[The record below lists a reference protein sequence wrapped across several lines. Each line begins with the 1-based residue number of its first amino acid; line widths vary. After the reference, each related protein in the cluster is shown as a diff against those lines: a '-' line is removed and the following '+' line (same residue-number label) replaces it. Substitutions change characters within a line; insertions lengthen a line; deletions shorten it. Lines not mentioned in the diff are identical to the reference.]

1 MAASIRKAGL
11 SCVCFSNFHTMAEH
25 WRALNPA
32 IAIVDAPIADE
43 FFRCRKEDEFF
54 RCRKEDESF
63 CDLPVIE
70 FVQPDAES
78 RTKAFAAGAMDCIV
92 KPVIS
97 EELLGCLRTHLASR
111 SALSHA

>member
-1 MAASIRKAGL
+1 MSMAASIRKAGL
-11 SCVCFSNFHTMAEH
+11 SCVCFSNCHTMAEH

-32 IAIVDAPIADE
+32 LAIVDATIADE
-43 FFRCRKEDEFF
+43 FFRCRKADEA
-54 RCRKEDESF
+54 F

-70 FVQPDAES
+70 FVQPHAES

-111 SALSHA
+111 SALTHA